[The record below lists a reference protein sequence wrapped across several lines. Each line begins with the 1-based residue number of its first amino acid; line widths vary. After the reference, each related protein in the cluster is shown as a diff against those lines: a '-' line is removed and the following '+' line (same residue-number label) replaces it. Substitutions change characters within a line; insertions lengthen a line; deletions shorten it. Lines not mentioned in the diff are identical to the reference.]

1 MDHIPAILA
10 TVILLAV
17 LALIAGSL
25 QVSAAKAILN
35 RWAKMNGYEIVSRE
49 LRILRVGPFW
59 WTTRHQEVYYVTIRT
74 REGQTRRGWVCCGGP
89 LFGNG
94 AIVRWDE

>member
-1 MDHIPAILA
+1 MNHIPTILG
-10 TVILLAV
+10 TIVLLAV
-17 LALIAGSL
+17 LALIARSL

-35 RWAKMNGYEIVSRE
+35 RWAKMNGYEIISRE

-59 WTTRHQEVYYVTIRT
+59 LTTRQQEVYYVTIRT
-74 REGQTRRGWVCCGGP
+74 PEGQIRRGWVRCGGP

-94 AIVRWDE
+94 AAVRWDE

>member
-1 MDHIPAILA
+1 MNHIPTILGI
-10 TVILLAV
+10 VVLLAV
-17 LALIAGSL
+17 LGSIAGSL

-59 WTTRHQEVYYVTIRT
+59 WKTRHQEVYYVTIRT
-74 REGQTRRGWVCCGGP
+74 PEGRIRKGWVRCGGP

-94 AIVRWDE
+94 AVVRWDE